1 MPLLLPHPLLSH
13 LQAIKGQSLKI
24 VGSVDLL
31 GNPTGLV
38 SDIASGVSGMMS
50 HSPDVVGLLR
60 DLTHGIT
67 DSTSKVGGG
76 GPHPCGSSVCVH
88 IATGGTMGGVVYRY
102 TRTTNWPDSAYHYIC
117 ISLYVYAVTQNYIC
131 GSDILE
137 AHCYIVDEDK
147 AGLLVRCR
155 KAVLSCTNCYK
166 FGDILEAHC
175 YVVDN

>member
-1 MPLLLPHPLLSH
+1 MPLLSH

-67 DSTSKVGGG
+67 DSTSKVSGGRTT
-76 GPHPCGSSVCVH
+76 PLWVICVCTLQL
-88 IATGGTMGGVVYRY
+88 AAQWGDVVCRY
-102 TRTTNWPDSAYHYIC
+102 THAHSQLAGFC
-117 ISLYVYAVTQNYIC
+117 KALYVYAVTQNYIHLREWYPR
-131 GSDILE
+131 GSFL
-137 AHCYIVDEDK
+137 
-147 AGLLVRCR
+147 RC
-155 KAVLSCTNCYK
+155 C
-166 FGDILEAHC
+166 
-175 YVVDN
+175 